1 MLTPET
7 YGLVIPWET
16 DNPPTAH
23 AVTHALRAY
32 VPEDALI
39 INVETHVTPLRTEL
53 RVKYTMWLQQ
63 RPALDSLRGA
73 GSGTGHVDTN
83 ATACSRLEQLIAT
96 TKHERTE
103 Q

>member
-7 YGLVIPWET
+7 WAIVFPWET
-16 DNPPTAH
+16 DNPPTGRDVAH
-23 AVTHALRAY
+23 VLRTY

-39 INVETHVTPLRTEL
+39 IHVETHVTPLRTEL
-53 RVKYTMWLQQ
+53 RVKYTMWRQQ
-63 RPALDSLRGA
+63 RPALDSRRGA

-83 ATACSRLEQLIAT
+83 ATARSRLEQLIAT

>member
-7 YGLVIPWET
+7 WALVFPWET
-16 DNPPTAH
+16 DNPPTGRD
-23 AVTHALRAY
+23 VTHALRTY

-39 INVETHVTPLRTEL
+39 IHVETHETPLRTEL
-53 RVKYTMWLQQ
+53 RVKYTFWGRQ

-73 GSGTGHVDTN
+73 GSGTGHVDAN
-83 ATACSRLEQLIAT
+83 ATARRRLEQLIST

>member
-7 YGLVIPWET
+7 WALVFPWET
-16 DNPPTAH
+16 DNPPTGRDVAH
-23 AVTHALRAY
+23 A
-32 VPEDALI
+32 
-39 INVETHVTPLRTEL
+39 LRTEL
-53 RVKYTMWLQQ
+53 RVKYTMCRQQ
-63 RPALDSLRGA
+63 RPALDSRRGA

-83 ATACSRLEQLIAT
+83 ATARSRLEQLIAT

>member
-23 AVTHALRAY
+23 AVTHALRTY
-32 VPEDALI
+32 VPETARI
-39 INVETHVTPLRTEL
+39 IHVETHATPLRTEL
-53 RVKYTMWLQQ
+53 RVKYTFQGQQ
-63 RPALDSLRGA
+63 RPALDSRRGA

-83 ATACSRLEQLIAT
+83 ATARSRLEQLIAT

>member
-23 AVTHALRAY
+23 AVTHALRTY

-39 INVETHVTPLRTEL
+39 IHIETHVTPLRTEL
-53 RVKYTMWLQQ
+53 RVKYTMWRQQ
-63 RPALDSLRGA
+63 RPALDSRRGA

-83 ATACSRLEQLIAT
+83 ATARSRLEQLIAT